1 MRIVG
6 DISNE
11 KTRYATSIV
20 ETDKEKKFLQEAQEA
35 LQEYDDCFAFKKPS
49 CEELSG
55 KVIFCCEMDLF
66 ELYICVLLKE
76 LKHGYS
82 IRNVVWN
89 HVEISG
95 RQVVYPYIEEIWDVI
110 VKEYA
115 EKTCSKVKT
124 NCVFS
129 RRVKRCGKEPENK
142 EINLKMESD
151 LIFYINSEEERE
163 NKYDDLIAF
172 LLMHSKDLYD
182 MMIESIENADL
193 VSGIEG
199 ILKELLI
206 DWYGTKIE
214 SDVAG
219 KVYEIMETKRK
230 KYLERKLSNRNDNY
244 LNNNHALIS
253 VFWDRI
259 SVCSKWKEVCNRCI
273 IERL

>member
-1 MRIVG
+1 MRTVG
-6 DISNE
+6 NISDG
-11 KTRYATSIV
+11 KTQYATNIV
-20 ETDKEKKFLQEAQEA
+20 EIDKEKKFLWEAQEA
-35 LQEYDDCFAFKKPS
+35 LQEYEGGFVFSKPS
-49 CEELSG
+49 CESVFG
-55 KVIFCCEMDLF
+55 KMISCREMDLF

-76 LKHGYS
+76 LKHGYN

-89 HVEISG
+89 KVDISG
-95 RQVVYPYIEEIWDVI
+95 RQVAYPYIEEIWDVI

-214 SDVAG
+214 SDVAR
-219 KVYEIMETKRK
+219 KVYEVRETKRI

-244 LNNNHALIS
+244 LNNNRALIS

-273 IERL
+273 IERS